1 MYMQGCAGA
10 ADEVPGVRE
19 RAAAGAHGS
28 LLPPAGD
35 ARRLPHRRGLRRV
48 GERARVPGR
57 SGAVDPPTGR
67 GLEADRRRR
76 PRQRCRLLRPALAH
90 RPGLPL
96 RFSAI
101 GFVVFSF
108 LLKSVFFFFLFF
120 LLLHFRLFPVL
131 LVASQHNLRD
141 FFFLLFA
148 WLAAHRPVILWP
160 QCQWPL
166 LATAYVSVAAQKAG
180 NDIAVW

>member
-120 LLLHFRLFPVL
+120 CCCIFACSPCCKLHLNTT
-131 LVASQHNLRD
+131 SEI
-141 FFFLLFA
+141 FFFFCSLGWQRIVRSSCGPSA
-148 WLAAHRPVILWP
+148 SGHCWLQRMFLWLHRKQAMI
-160 QCQWPL
+160 
-166 LATAYVSVAAQKAG
+166 
-180 NDIAVW
+180 

>member
-1 MYMQGCAGA
+1 ICLAKLWPTSARNGDGVDSSLDTIQDGRFQPGTQGCAGA

-108 LLKSVFFFFLFF
+108 MLKSVFFFFF
-120 LLLHFRLFPVL
+120 
-131 LVASQHNLRD
+131 
-141 FFFLLFA
+141 
-148 WLAAHRPVILWP
+148 
-160 QCQWPL
+160 
-166 LATAYVSVAAQKAG
+166 G
-180 NDIAVW
+180 

>member
-108 LLKSVFFFFLFF
+108 MLKSVFFFFFCCIF
-120 LLLHFRLFPVL
+120 S
-131 LVASQHNLRD
+131 LVIRTDETGKTMTADMSATSEI
-141 FFFLLFA
+141 FFFCSLG
-148 WLAAHRPVILWP
+148 WQRIVRSSCGPVP
-160 QCQWPL
+160 V
-166 LATAYVSVAAQKAG
+166 ATAGYSVCFCGYTESRQ
-180 NDIAVW
+180 

>member
-108 LLKSVFFFFLFF
+108 MLKSVFFFFLFF
-120 LLLHFRLFPVL
+120 VVAFSLVPR
-131 LVASQHNLRD
+131 VASCISTQL
-141 FFFLLFA
+141 FFFFCSLGWQRIVRSSCGPSA
-148 WLAAHRPVILWP
+148 SGHCWLQRMFLWLHRKQAMI
-160 QCQWPL
+160 
-166 LATAYVSVAAQKAG
+166 
-180 NDIAVW
+180 

>member
-108 LLKSVFFFFLFF
+108 MLKSVFFFFLFF

-131 LVASQHNLRD
+131 QVASQHN
-141 FFFLLFA
+141 FFFSSVR
-148 WLAAHRPVILWP
+148 LAGSASSGHLVAPVP
-160 QCQWPL
+160 V
-166 LATAYVSVAAQKAG
+166 ATAGYSVCFCGCTESRQ
-180 NDIAVW
+180 